1 MPRRRTRKIEGGGGP
16 LRAVATLIDRAKPK
30 FKEEDPLSQSFDVPF
45 LIDWNI
51 TLQEHARQ
59 REGEANGTC
68 PGSDDSIQNH

>member
-30 FKEEDPLSQSFDVPF
+30 FKEEDPLSQSLMYPF
-45 LIDWNI
+45 SLIGTSLCRSTQDN
-51 TLQEHARQ
+51 
-59 REGEANGTC
+59 GGDANGTC